1 MLGKINLQNIL
12 FLDIETVPEVE
23 LFADLSEEKQELYA
37 LKTQY
42 QRKDEI
48 NVEDFYHRAG
58 IWAEFGKIICI
69 SVGYFVEN
77 DGENQLRITS
87 FSSDDET
94 VILTD
99 FKKLLDKHFN
109 QNKHLLCAHNGKE
122 FDFPYIARRM
132 IINRID
138 LPKKLDL
145 FGKKPWEVP
154 HLDTLEL
161 WKFGDYKHYTSLKLL
176 TSILGIPSPK
186 QDIDGSEVANVYYK
200 EKNLPRIVDY
210 CERDTVAV
218 AQLVLRFLNK
228 PMLAETAVVK
238 V

>member
-1 MLGKINLQNIL
+1 MLDKINLQDIL

-23 LFADLSEEKQELYA
+23 LFSDLSDEKQNLYA

-48 NVEDFYHRAG
+48 NVEDFYYRAG

-77 DGENQLRITS
+77 NGTEQFRITS
-87 FSSDDET
+87 FSSDDEG
-94 VILTD
+94 VILND
-99 FKKLLDKHFN
+99 FKELLDKHFN

-132 IINRID
+132 IINRIN
-138 LPKKLDL
+138 LPKKLNL

-200 EKNLPRIVDY
+200 EKNLPRIIQY

-228 PMLAETAVVK
+228 PMLTEKAVVK